1 MNISRRNFVL
11 TTGAITVLSAL
22 GLQSPAVFAQSSVPV
37 KGGTIRIFLSDP
49 TVLVSAISS
58 AGQTALISPKLFD
71 GLVEYDNDMV
81 PHPRMA
87 TSVKLSDDARTLTI
101 VLREGLKWHDG
112 QPITS
117 ADVAFSALEVWKK
130 FHSRGRSTYASLES
144 VDTPD
149 ELTSVFHFSKPSAF
163 VMNALFASEAQ
174 VIPKHIYQGSDI
186 LKNPANTAPIGSGP
200 FRFVEWKQGEYI
212 LLEKNPHYWAKDE
225 PYADQIVV
233 LLVQDSSAR
242 ALAFEAQEVDAAGGM
257 PVSMADARRL
267 ARLPYIEIP
276 TTGNE
281 AYGNNHFVE
290 VNLRRPYLQDVRVR
304 QALLHAIDR
313 DFMLK
318 NVYFGFGT
326 AATGPI
332 PVTMKTFYSPEVPT
346 YGYDPQK
353 AMALLDEA
361 GFKPDAK
368 GKRLSL
374 TIDPLP
380 LGDIYSAAA
389 AYMKQALAAVGVDL
403 TIRSADIAT
412 YYRRIYGDYDYD
424 LTFAGASA
432 LTDPTIGVQRFFWS
446 KNIIPGVPFSN
457 GSGYSNPEMDAIL
470 EQAAAEPNPQKRIEL
485 FNKFQTLAATDLPI
499 LPIADAP
506 YFAVR
511 NKRLKN
517 AEVSP
522 FGFGGSFSNAYIEG

>member
-1 MNISRRNFVL
+1 MNISRRSF
-11 TTGAITVLSAL
+11 VLSA
-22 GLQSPAVFAQSSVPV
+22 GAIAVLSAFGSVSGNALAQTTLPV

-58 AGQTALISPKLFD
+58 AGQTALISPKIFD
-71 GLVEYDNDMV
+71 GLVEYDKNML
-81 PHPRMA
+81 PQPRMA
-87 TSVKLSDDARTLTI
+87 SSVVLSDDAKTLTI
-101 VLREGLKWHDG
+101 VLRDDLKWHDG

-117 ADVAFSALEVWKK
+117 SDVAFSAMEVWKK
-130 FHSRGRSTYASLES
+130 FHSRGRSTYAALER

-149 ELTSVFHFSKPSAF
+149 SLTSIFHFNKPSAF
-163 VMNALFASEAQ
+163 VMNALFSSEAQ
-174 VIPKHIYQGSDI
+174 VVPKHIYQGTDI

-200 FRFVEWKQGEYI
+200 FRFVEWQQGEYI
-212 LLEKNPHYWAKDE
+212 LLEKNPNYWAKDE

-242 ALAFEAQEVDAAGGM
+242 AVAFEAQEVDAGGGI

-267 ARLPYIEIP
+267 AKLPYIEVP

-313 DFMLK
+313 NFMLK
-318 NVYFGFGT
+318 NVYFDFAT

-332 PVTMKTFYSPEVPT
+332 PVTMKNFYTADVPQ
-346 YGYDPQK
+346 YNFDPQK
-353 AMALLDEA
+353 AIALLEEA
-361 GFKPDAK
+361 GFPADAS

-380 LGDIYSAAA
+380 LGDVYSAAA
-389 AYMKQALAAVGVDL
+389 AYMKQALAAVGVNI
-403 TIRSADIAT
+403 TIRSNDIAT
-412 YYRRIYGDYDYD
+412 YYRRIYGDYDFD

-446 KNIIPGVPFSN
+446 KNIVPGVPFSN
-457 GSGYSNPEMDAIL
+457 GSGYNNPQMDTLL
-470 EQAAAEPNPQKRIEL
+470 ESAAAEPNSEKRIKL
-485 FNKFQTLAATDLPI
+485 FNEFQVLAATDLPI
-499 LPIADAP
+499 LPIVDAP

-511 NKRLKN
+511 NTRLKN
-517 AEVSP
+517 TEVSP
-522 FGFGGSFSNAYIEG
+522 FGFGGSFSNAYIEC

>member
-1 MNISRRNFVL
+1 MEISRRSF
-11 TTGAITVLSAL
+11 VLSAGAATLCSAL
-22 GLQSPAVFAQSSVPV
+22 GGWSTSVFAQTATPV
-37 KGGTIRIFLSDP
+37 KGGTIRVFLNQP
-49 TVLVSAISS
+49 TVLVSAVSS
-58 AGQTALISPKLFD
+58 AGQTALISPKIFD
-71 GLVEYDNDMV
+71 GLVEYDQNMA

-87 TSVKLSDDARTLTI
+87 TSVAMSEDAKTLTI

-130 FHSRGRSTYASLES
+130 FHSRGRSTYAALER

-149 ELTSVFHFSKPSAF
+149 ALTSVFHFSRPSAF
-163 VMNALFASEAQ
+163 VMNALFAAEAQ
-174 VIPKHIYQGSDI
+174 VVPSHIYQGTDI
-186 LKNPANTAPIGSGP
+186 LKNPANTAPVGSGP
-200 FRFVEWKQGEYI
+200 YRFVEWKQGEYI
-212 LLEKNPHYWAKDE
+212 LLEKNPDYWAKDE
-225 PYADQIVV
+225 PYADQIVA

-242 ALAFEAQEVDAAGGM
+242 AVAFEAQEVDAAGGI

-267 ARLPYIEIP
+267 AALPYIEIP
-276 TTGNE
+276 ETGYE
-281 AYGNNHFVE
+281 AFGNNNFVE

-304 QALLHAIDR
+304 RALLHALDR

-326 AATGPI
+326 AATGPV
-332 PVTMKTFYSPEVPT
+332 PATMKTFYTADVPT
-346 YGYDPQK
+346 YGFDPQQAK
-353 AMALLDEA
+353 ALLDEA
-361 GFKPDAK
+361 GFKPDSR

-380 LGDIYSAAA
+380 SGDLYSAAA
-389 AYMKQALAAVGVDL
+389 AYMKQAFAVIGVEL
-403 TIRSADIAT
+403 NIRSGDIAT
-412 YYRRIYGDYDYD
+412 YYRRIYSDYDFD

-457 GSGYSNPEMDAIL
+457 GSGYANAEMDAIL
-470 EQAAAEPNPQKRIEL
+470 EAAAAEPNPQKRVAL
-485 FNKFQTLAATDLPI
+485 FHRFQALAATDLPI
-499 LPIADAP
+499 LPIADVP
-506 YFAVR
+506 YFAVK

-517 AEVSP
+517 TENSP
-522 FGFGGSFSNAYIEG
+522 FGFGGSFSTAYIDG